1 MSNKDVFEMERR
13 KYDLKYPA
21 EELIRFLAKNSQ
33 KMEGNK
39 ILGFGCG
46 SGRNSKMLL
55 ECGYDVYAMDYA
67 DTCLELSR
75 EKCGEKVHYIKNHA
89 LDIPLEAGIMDCIV
103 AWGALFLCKKL
114 EEETLFGNLVK
125 TLKPGGLL
133 IADYRSKEDDFYGM
147 GEEIDKNVFVLNDLC
162 GSLAGVTMA
171 FKEIDEIIEFYERY
185 GVTVF
190 NYEKKNYYVDKASH
204 CISHYIIWA
213 QKN

>member
-1 MSNKDVFEMERR
+1 M
-13 KYDLKYPA
+13 
-21 EELIRFLAKNSQ
+21 
-33 KMEGNK
+33 
-39 ILGFGCG
+39 LG
-46 SGRNSKMLL
+46 
-55 ECGYDVYAMDYA
+55 
-67 DTCLELSR
+67 
-75 EKCGEKVHYIKNHA
+75 
-89 LDIPLEAGIMDCIV
+89 
-103 AWGALFLCKKL
+103 GALFLCKKL